1 MEKFVVVDLETTG
14 HAPSNGDKIIEVG
27 IVVIQGRVVTDQFQ
41 TMLDPGMPIPPFISQ
56 LTGISDEDVTGAP
69 RFEEV
74 AEEIA
79 AFFQDSYVV
88 AHNANFDLRFLNSS
102 LEASG
107 LAPISCP
114 VLDTV
119 ELARIMLPTAPS
131 YKLSV
136 LSEYLS
142 FEHDQPHRALS
153 DTLVTAELL
162 LSLLEKMDKLP
173 YETIAHLLTLE
184 RALKSD
190 LRALLDARL
199 EDLAFEAEQDS
210 GLEVYR
216 GLAIRRLPEN
226 ERTNSVIAQS
236 FGELADQVYRKD
248 GLLSEGMRSYEPR
261 GSQQEMSEQ
270 IYDVFHSSRHA
281 LLEAE
286 TGTGKSLA
294 YLLPAVFTAVKEK
307 SRVVISTHLTQLQ
320 AQLMEK
326 EIPLL
331 QRLLPF
337 SFKAALL
344 KGKQH
349 YLSLSRF
356 ESELQQKANDNYD
369 ITLTKAILLVWL
381 TITETG
387 DIDEVNLPSSGKR
400 FFLHMSADSEDTQ
413 DPFSPW
419 FSRSFYQR
427 AKKAAWQADII
438 VTNHALLCS
447 DMQEEYQLLPSYER
461 AIIDEAHHFEAT
473 AAKHF
478 GLALD
483 YVSIHHML
491 SHANKVYD
499 KATEQLPHP
508 QAEMLIWQSLWEQT
522 KIEADDMF
530 RYIHEFV
537 LSQHRNKLGTND
549 IGRMQLRLE
558 EVRNTKALQVIAEMG
573 GRLLFG
579 IRDCIHH
586 LLQLVK
592 TAEKQAD
599 KKMADSLQNAVN
611 QLQSIIDSIERM
623 FLVTDDEEVK
633 WIEVDVYGAR
643 NSVYLYSEP
652 LAIADMLFER
662 FFSEKKSIVLT
673 SATLTMKQSFEFIQL
688 QLGLDEQTVTKRF
701 DSPYSYQEQVQ
712 LLVPNDF
719 PDVRGKDNYPF
730 IYAVCEAIL
739 SLAAVTDG
747 RMLVLFTS
755 YDMLKKAHGLV
766 KELTDDQ
773 DYMLIAQ
780 GITSGSRDRLKKNFQ
795 SNKKS
800 ILFGTSSFWEGVD
813 IPGEDLS
820 CLVIVR
826 LPFQP
831 PDHPIYEAKAAK
843 LKAEGKNAFMEL
855 ALPNAVIRF
864 KQGFGRLIR
873 SSSDRGIV
881 FVCDDRMIKARY
893 GNYFTASIPEV
904 PTHYQ
909 STAELLELAEHW
921 L

>member
-27 IVVIQGRVVTDQFQ
+27 IVVIQGRVITDQFQ

-56 LTGISDEDVTGAP
+56 LTGIADEDVAGAP
-69 RFEEV
+69 QFEDV

-79 AFFQDSYVV
+79 AFFEDSYVV
-88 AHNANFDLRFLNSS
+88 AHNANFDLRFLNSA
-102 LEASG
+102 LELAG
-107 LAPISCP
+107 LAPIKRP

-136 LSEYLS
+136 LSEHLS

-162 LSLLEKMDKLP
+162 LSLLDDLSKLP
-173 YETIAHLLTLE
+173 YETVSHLLALE
-184 RALKSD
+184 KALKSD
-190 LRALLDARL
+190 LRSLLENRL
-199 EDLAFEAEQDS
+199 EELAFEETDDA
-210 GLEVYR
+210 LEVYR
-216 GLAIRRLPEN
+216 GLAIRKVPDTEAS
-226 ERTNSVIAQS
+226 TSTVTQS
-236 FGELADQVYRKD
+236 FGEIADQLYRQD
-248 GLLSEGMRSYEPR
+248 GLLSQGKKGYEPR
-261 GSQQEMSEQ
+261 KSQVEMSEQ
-270 IYDVFHSSRHA
+270 IYDVFQSDQHA

-294 YLLPAVFTAVKEK
+294 YLLPAVYSAVKSK
-307 SRVVISTHLTQLQ
+307 SRIVISTHLTQLQ
-320 AQLMEK
+320 AQLMDK

-331 QRLLPF
+331 QRMLPF
-337 SFKAALL
+337 SFKTALL

-356 ESELQQKANDNYD
+356 ESELQQTANDNYD

-381 TITETG
+381 TMTETG

-400 FFLHMSADSEDTQ
+400 FFQHMSADAEDTQ

-427 AKKAAWQADII
+427 AKKAAWQADVI

-447 DMQEEYQLLPSYER
+447 DMQEGFQLLPSYQR
-461 AIIDEAHHFEAT
+461 VIIDEAHHFEAT

-491 SHANKVYD
+491 SHANAVYE
-499 KATEQLPHP
+499 KATDDLPNT
-508 QAEMLIWQSLWEQT
+508 QVEMLTWSSLYDQT
-522 KIEADDMF
+522 KVEADDMF
-530 RYIHEFV
+530 RYIHDFV
-537 LSQHRNKLGTND
+537 LSQHKKKLGTND
-549 IGRMQLRLE
+549 IGRLQLRLD
-558 EVRNTKALQVIAEMG
+558 EVRESKQMLVIAEMSS
-573 GRLLFG
+573 RLLFG
-579 IRDCIHH
+579 VRDCIHH

-592 TAEKQAD
+592 MAD
-599 KKMADSLQNAVN
+599 KQGDKKVSDSLRNAVD
-611 QLQSIIDSIERM
+611 QLQAIIDNIERM
-623 FLVTDDEEVK
+623 FLVFDDEEVK
-633 WIEVDVYGAR
+633 WIEVDMYGAR
-643 NSVYLYSEP
+643 NAVYLYSEP
-652 LAIADMLFER
+652 LDIGDLLLEH
-662 FFSEKKSIVLT
+662 FFAEKKSVILT
-673 SATLTMKQSFEFIQL
+673 SATLTMKQSFEFIQK
-688 QLGLDEQTVTKRF
+688 QLGLDEQTVTRRF
-701 DSPYSYQEQVQ
+701 DSPYSYQDQVQ

-730 IYAVCEAIL
+730 IYAVCEAVL
-739 SLAAVTDG
+739 SLASITDG

-755 YDMLKKAHGLV
+755 YDMLKKAYGLL
-766 KELTDDQ
+766 KELTEDQ
-773 DYMLIAQ
+773 DYTLIAQ

-795 SNKKS
+795 SNKKA

-813 IPGEDLS
+813 IPGDDLS

-843 LKAEGKNAFMEL
+843 LKAAGKNAFMEL

-881 FVCDDRMIKARY
+881 FVCDDRMMKTRY
-893 GNYFTASIPEV
+893 GSYFTASIPAV
-904 PTHYQ
+904 PTHYK
-909 STAELLELAEHW
+909 STGELLELAEGW

>member
-27 IVVIQGRVVTDQFQ
+27 IVVIQGRVITDQFQ

-56 LTGISDEDVTGAP
+56 LTGITDEDVAGAP
-69 RFEEV
+69 QFEDV

-79 AFFQDSYVV
+79 AFFNDSYVV
-88 AHNANFDLRFLNSS
+88 AHNANFDLRFLNSA
-102 LEASG
+102 LEEAG
-107 LAPISCP
+107 LTPIKRP

-119 ELARIMLPTAPS
+119 ELARILLPMAPS

-136 LSEYLS
+136 LSEHLS

-162 LSLLEKMDKLP
+162 LSLLEELGKLP
-173 YETIAHLLTLE
+173 YETVSHLLTLE
-184 RALKSD
+184 RSLKSD
-190 LRALLDARL
+190 LRGLLEDRL
-199 EDLAFEAEQDS
+199 EELAFENTQDDE
-210 GLEVYR
+210 LEVYR
-216 GLAIRRLPEN
+216 GLAFRKVHEGDDTASAI
-226 ERTNSVIAQS
+226 TQS
-236 FGELADQVYRKD
+236 FGDIADQLYQKD
-248 GLLSEGMRSYEPR
+248 GWLSEGMKGYEPR
-261 GSQQEMSEQ
+261 KSQLEMSEQ
-270 IYDVFHSSRHA
+270 IFDVFQSNRHA

-294 YLLPAVFTAVKEK
+294 YLLPAVYTAVKEK
-307 SRVVISTHLTQLQ
+307 NRIVISTHLTQLQ
-320 AQLMEK
+320 AQLMDK

-331 QRLLPF
+331 QRILPF
-337 SFKAALL
+337 SFKVALL

-356 ESELQQKANDNYD
+356 ESELQQTANDNYD
-369 ITLTKAILLVWL
+369 IVLTKAILLVWL
-381 TITETG
+381 TMTETG

-400 FFLHMSADSEDTQ
+400 FFLHISADAEDTQ

-419 FSRSFYQR
+419 FTRSFYQR
-427 AKKAAWQADII
+427 AKKAAWQADVI

-447 DMQEEYQLLPSYER
+447 DMQEEYQLLPTYQR
-461 AIIDEAHHFEAT
+461 VIIDEAHHFEAT

-491 SHANKVYD
+491 SHANKVYES
-499 KATEQLPHP
+499 ATGELPNT
-508 QAEMLIWQSLWEQT
+508 QAEILIWQSLWDQT
-522 KIEADDMF
+522 KEEADDTF
-530 RYIHEFV
+530 RYIHDFV
-537 LSQHRNKLGTND
+537 LSQHKKRLGTND
-549 IGRMQLRLE
+549 IGRLQLRLE
-558 EVRNTKALQVIAEMG
+558 DVRESKQVLVIAEMSN
-573 GRLLFG
+573 RLLFG
-579 IRDCIHH
+579 VRDCIHH
-586 LLQLVK
+586 LLQLTK
-592 TAEKQAD
+592 AAD
-599 KKMADSLQNAVN
+599 KHGDKKIADSIRNAVD
-611 QLQSIIDSIERM
+611 QLQTIIDAIERM
-623 FLVTDDEEVK
+623 FLIYDDEEVK
-633 WIEVDVYGAR
+633 WIEVDMYGAR
-643 NSVYLYSEP
+643 NAVYLYSEP
-652 LAIADMLFER
+652 LDIADLLLEH
-662 FFSEKKSIVLT
+662 FFSEKKSVVLT
-673 SATLTMKQSFEFIQL
+673 SATLTMKQSFSFIQE
-688 QLGLDEQTVTKRF
+688 QLGLDEHTVTRRF

-712 LLVPNDF
+712 LLIPNDF

-730 IYAVCEAIL
+730 IYAVCESIL
-739 SLAAVTDG
+739 SLAAITDG

-755 YDMLKKAHGLV
+755 YDMLKKAYGLV
-766 KELTDDQ
+766 KELTEDQ
-773 DYMLIAQ
+773 DYTLIAQ

-795 SNKKS
+795 SNKKA

-813 IPGEDLS
+813 IPGDDLS

-881 FVCDDRMIKARY
+881 FVCDDRVMKTRY
-893 GNYFTASIPEV
+893 GSYFTDSIPDV
-904 PTHYQ
+904 PTHYK
-909 STAELLELAEHW
+909 STAELLELAEKW